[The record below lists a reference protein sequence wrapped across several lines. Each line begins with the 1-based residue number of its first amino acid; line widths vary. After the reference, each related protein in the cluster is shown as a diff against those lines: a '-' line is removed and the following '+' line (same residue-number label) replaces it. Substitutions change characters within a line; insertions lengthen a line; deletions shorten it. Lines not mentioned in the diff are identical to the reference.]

1 MPSRESASSKLV
13 ASGSFRPRNTQ
24 FGDLDGDGRDE
35 IVDVRDNGDV
45 VAFRNLSGS
54 WAATSRMYDG
64 GSSRLVASG
73 GFRPGNTQFGDL
85 DGDRRDEIV
94 DVRGNGDVVAFRN
107 LGGGWSGAVP
117 VYDGGSSK
125 LVASGSFRPV
135 ATRFADL
142 DDEDWRQEIVD
153 VRDNGDV
160 VAFRNLSGSWAD
172 ASRMYDGG
180 SSRLVASGG
189 FRP

>member
-1 MPSRESASSKLV
+1 L
-13 ASGSFRPRNTQ
+13 
-24 FGDLDGDGRDE
+24 
-35 IVDVRDNGDV
+35 
-45 VAFRNLSGS
+45 
-54 WAATSRMYDG
+54 
-64 GSSRLVASG
+64 
-73 GFRPGNTQFGDL
+73 
-85 DGDRRDEIV
+85 
-94 DVRGNGDVVAFRN
+94 AFRN
-107 LGGGWSGAVP
+107 LGGGWSGGVP

-125 LVASGSFRPV
+125 VVAQGGFRPG

-160 VAFRNLSGSWAD
+160 LAFRNLSGSWAD
-172 ASRMYDGG
+172 TSRMYDGG